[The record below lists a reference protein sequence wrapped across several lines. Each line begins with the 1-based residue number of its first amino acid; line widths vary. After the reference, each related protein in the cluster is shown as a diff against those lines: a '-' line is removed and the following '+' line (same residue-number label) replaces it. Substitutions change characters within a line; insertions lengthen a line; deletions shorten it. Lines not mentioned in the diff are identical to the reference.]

1 VPDNTLL
8 TAGEHMRTQHEVSRH
23 FERLMDSAEVG
34 PDVFKDLVVASSL
47 RPALQLFYV
56 SCSSVAT
63 KEFSVKPA
71 SL

>member
-1 VPDNTLL
+1 MPQQHDVSMDF
-8 TAGEHMRTQHEVSRH
+8 EH
-23 FERLMDSAEVG
+23 FMDSAEVG
-34 PDVFKDLVVASSL
+34 PDVSKDPVFATSL